1 MISFPNS
8 KYLLLIGT
16 LFFHLNFFAQK
27 KLKSSQQKFQKQ
39 NTMENKMKI
48 EVWSDVVCPFCY
60 IGKRKL
66 DLILQN
72 FEHKNKIQIEWKSF
86 QLDPEMITQPNKN
99 INQYLSERKGIPL
112 KKAQELNEYVS
123 NMAKEV
129 GLHYNLDKA
138 IPANTLK
145 AHQLIHYAKKFGK
158 QTEAEELLFQSYFI
172 DGKNIDD
179 INTLL
184 EVAKSLGLNTNELK
198 DILENNKLV
207 NEVQQD
213 IYEAK
218 QLGISGVPFF
228 LFNDK
233 YAISGAQDIKV
244 FSHTL
249 DKAYKDWEKENQ
261 STTIETIKG
270 KVCTPDGECK

>member
-1 MISFPNS
+1 MFLPNS
-8 KYLLLIGT
+8 KYLLWIII

-66 DLILQN
+66 DLALQN
-72 FEHKNKIQIEWKSF
+72 FEHKDNIQIEWKSF

-112 KKAQELNEYVS
+112 KKAQELVEYVS

-129 GLHYNLDKA
+129 GLHYNLDNA

-184 EVAKSLGLNTNELK
+184 ELAKSLGLNTIELK

-244 FSHTL
+244 FLHTL
-249 DKAYKDWEKENQ
+249 EKAYKDWEKENQ

-270 KVCTPDGECK
+270 KVCTPDSECK

>member
-16 LFFHLNFFAQK
+16 LFFHLNLFAQK

-66 DLILQN
+66 ELAIQN
-72 FEHKNKIQIEWKSF
+72 FEHKDKIQIEWKSF

-99 INQYLSERKGIPL
+99 INEYLSERKGIPL

-145 AHQLIHYAKKFGK
+145 AHQLIHYAK
-158 QTEAEELLFQSYFI
+158 
-172 DGKNIDD
+172 N
-179 INTLL
+179 
-184 EVAKSLGLNTNELK
+184 
-198 DILENNKLV
+198 LEN
-207 NEVQQD
+207 
-213 IYEAK
+213 K
-218 QLGISGVPFF
+218 QKQKNYS
-228 LFNDK
+228 FNL
-233 YAISGAQDIKV
+233 I
-244 FSHTL
+244 L
-249 DKAYKDWEKENQ
+249 
-261 STTIETIKG
+261 
-270 KVCTPDGECK
+270 